1 MSAPSACFL
10 VRYQA
15 HGIEHVRTVEACCE
29 GAAVE
34 VVKYFIEGGHDWRVR
49 QINNESETI
58 DIGGGA
64 AVCPLG
70 GRHDMA

>member
-1 MSAPSACFL
+1 MTPSACFL
-10 VRYQA
+10 VRYRVR
-15 HGIEHVRTVEACCE
+15 GIEHVRTAEACCE

-34 VVKYFIEGGHDWRVR
+34 AVKRFVGVGHDWRVR

-70 GRHDMA
+70 GRHDTA